1 MSYSKKPR
9 YRSAAERKAKCHDCG
24 KIGHYQKFCYVGRNS
39 NRGRL
44 NNTRY

>member
-24 KIGHYQKFCYVGRNS
+24 NVGHYQKFCYVGKGRRN
-39 NRGRL
+39 RR
-44 NNTRY
+44 